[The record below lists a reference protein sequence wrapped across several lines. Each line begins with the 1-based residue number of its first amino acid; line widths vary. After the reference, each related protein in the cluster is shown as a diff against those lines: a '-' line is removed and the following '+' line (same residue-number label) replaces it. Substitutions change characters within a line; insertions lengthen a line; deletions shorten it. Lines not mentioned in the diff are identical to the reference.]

1 MLSRL
6 FRYISDGSLEWPD
19 MGDVYDRIRFGDEI
33 YDFVK
38 GRRA

>member
-33 YDFVK
+33 YAFVK